1 MNRLFVLA
9 LALVAAAG
17 PASAQSGI
25 RSAVPAGGSTQP
37 VAGQINPDGSVQ
49 RGSGFTASRLGPG
62 QYRIRFSAG
71 YFASGCAAM
80 VVEGTS
86 SFNILS
92 NASQARCPERRATF
106 RVNTY
111 DAKSGLLSDQSFA
124 FVAVE
129 E

>member
-17 PASAQSGI
+17 AASAQGGV
-25 RSAVPAGGSTQP
+25 RYDVPAGGNAPS
-37 VAGQINPDGSVQ
+37 AGGQINPDGSVQ

-62 QYRIRFSAG
+62 QYQIRFSTG

-86 SFNILS
+86 AFNILS
-92 NASQARCPERRATF
+92 NASQARCPQKRATF

-111 DAKSGLLSDQSFA
+111 DAKSGLLSDESFA